1 MRVERKPE
9 IGDTMF
15 HVCEHLYYVPERAA
29 PLNEYC
35 VCEATVVGFLKGG
48 YTEVKL
54 VGKNPGG
61 FNTPYHYRMAEVGS
75 KVFFDARS
83 AAKYAESL
91 TVYAEQH
98 WNWAGTQLRR
108 PYKDLLRE
116 QSPDIEGGA

>member
-61 FNTPYHYRMAEVGS
+61 FNTPYGLPQTVLLALCVMQRYPLVTLMALPSLSRMA
-75 KVFFDARS
+75 
-83 AAKYAESL
+83 
-91 TVYAEQH
+91 
-98 WNWAGTQLRR
+98 
-108 PYKDLLRE
+108 
-116 QSPDIEGGA
+116 